1 MTNPSH
7 SNVGRVYLVG
17 AGPGAPELITLRGVE
32 CLRKADVILYD
43 YLVNP
48 LLLRHARPDALK
60 TSLGKHRHERIW
72 TQAEINAQ
80 LIKFG
85 QEGKT
90 VVRLKSGDP
99 SVFGRGA
106 EEGDALA
113 QAGIPFEVVPGIT
126 AGLAASSYGGI
137 PITHREFSSAV
148 ALVTGHEDADKT
160 SSSLDFAALA
170 SFPGTLVFY
179 MGVTTVDRWSSAL
192 LNAGKPA
199 STPVGIIRRCSFPD
213 QQVMTCTLGTVA
225 KEYPKERLRPP
236 VIFLVG
242 EACTWQPT
250 LGWFS
255 RRPLFGQKIVV
266 TRPEHQAS
274 SLADPLAEA
283 GADVLLAPT
292 ITIGP
297 ADGTGPLDNAIN
309 NLKQYNWV
317 VFASANGVHYFLKRL
332 LERGFDLRQLGQSKL
347 AAIGSGTAQALKEYH
362 LHADL
367 IPEEFR
373 AESLAA
379 ALIPQVQAAPQKN
392 VLLVRAS
399 RGREVLAEQLS
410 AAGASVTQVVA
421 YSSIDITTPDPAI
434 AEKLAA
440 GQIHWITVTSS
451 AIAQSLV
458 KLYGTALQQTKLAS
472 ISPITSDTLR
482 QLGYPPTVEATQ
494 YTMDGVVKAIL
505 DYAQPKS

>member
-48 LLLRHARPDALK
+48 LLLRHARPDAVK

-85 QEGKT
+85 HEGKT

-179 MGVTTVDRWSSAL
+179 MGVTTVDRWSAAL

-283 GADVLLAPT
+283 GADVLFAPT

-297 ADGTGPLDNAIN
+297 ADDTGPLNNAIDH
-309 NLKQYNWV
+309 LKQYNWI

-332 LERGFDLRQLGQSKL
+332 LERGFDLRQLGQSQL
-347 AAIGSGTAQALKEYH
+347 AAIGSGTAQALQEYH
-362 LHADL
+362 LNADL

-379 ALIPQVQAAPQKN
+379 ASFLRFKQHHIRAYCWCVPVAVVKSWPNNSRRPAPALPRSSRIP
-392 VLLVRAS
+392 
-399 RGREVLAEQLS
+399 
-410 AAGASVTQVVA
+410 
-421 YSSIDITTPDPAI
+421 
-434 AEKLAA
+434 
-440 GQIHWITVTSS
+440 
-451 AIAQSLV
+451 
-458 KLYGTALQQTKLAS
+458 AS
-472 ISPITSDTLR
+472 ISPR
-482 QLGYPPTVEATQ
+482 QILPLQKSWPLARSTGSPLPALPLGNLSSSCTEQPSSKPNLPPSALSPATPCVSL
-494 YTMDGVVKAIL
+494 DIL
-505 DYAQPKS
+505 QRLKRPSTPWTAS